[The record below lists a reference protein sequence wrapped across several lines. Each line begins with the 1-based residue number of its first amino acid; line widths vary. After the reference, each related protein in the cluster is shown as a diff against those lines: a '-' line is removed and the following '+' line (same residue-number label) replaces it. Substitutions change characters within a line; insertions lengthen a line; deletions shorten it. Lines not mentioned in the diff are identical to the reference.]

1 MPEALKKEIEELD
14 YRITG
19 VTGISLTAS
28 RGSGSQEDKELHRLK
43 LMSKKDALEAK
54 GISNYHTFIKRFFL
68 NGGDPLVFTEKLC
81 RRSVEV
87 VIMDEIGC
95 GIVPI
100 DRNDRAIRE
109 AVGRCGCIIAEN
121 SHTVVRVCCGIPTI
135 IKGAENDHQPYT
147 SR

>member
-1 MPEALKKEIEELD
+1 MIMVTGGSFQNKTAYALK
-14 YRITG
+14 
-19 VTGISLTAS
+19 VTG
-28 RGSGSQEDKELHRLK
+28 
-43 LMSKKDALEAK
+43 LMESDIIDGAECTEKDALEAK

-121 SHTVVRVCCGIPTI
+121 SHTVVRVCCGIPII

>member
-1 MPEALKKEIEELD
+1 MIMVTGGSFQNKTAYALK
-14 YRITG
+14 
-19 VTGISLTAS
+19 VTGLLESDIIDGAECT
-28 RGSGSQEDKELHRLK
+28 E
-43 LMSKKDALEAK
+43 KDALEAK

>member
-1 MPEALKKEIEELD
+1 MIMVTGGSFQNKTAYALK
-14 YRITG
+14 
-19 VTGISLTAS
+19 VTG
-28 RGSGSQEDKELHRLK
+28 
-43 LMSKKDALEAK
+43 LMESDIIDGAECTEKDALEAK

>member
-1 MPEALKKEIEELD
+1 MIMVTGGSFQNKTAYALK
-14 YRITG
+14 
-19 VTGISLTAS
+19 VTG
-28 RGSGSQEDKELHRLK
+28 
-43 LMSKKDALEAK
+43 LMESDIIDGAECTEKDALEAK

-100 DRNDRAIRE
+100 DRDDRAIRE

>member
-1 MPEALKKEIEELD
+1 MIMVTGSSFQNKTAYALK
-14 YRITG
+14 
-19 VTGISLTAS
+19 VTG
-28 RGSGSQEDKELHRLK
+28 
-43 LMSKKDALEAK
+43 LMESDIIDGAECTEKDALEAK
-54 GISNYHTFIKRFFL
+54 GIRNYHTFIKRFFL

>member
-1 MPEALKKEIEELD
+1 MIMVTGGSFQNKTAYALK
-14 YRITG
+14 
-19 VTGISLTAS
+19 VTG
-28 RGSGSQEDKELHRLK
+28 
-43 LMSKKDALEAK
+43 LMESDIIDGAECTEKDALEAK

-81 RRSVEV
+81 RRSVKV